1 MKPGMKF
8 KICSGSAL
16 LITGLVFVLVYGISQ
31 APAPLAQDMDM
42 DMAKDIIVLKPEDLR
57 VVALGA
63 RVYTEACA
71 SCHGANLEGE
81 DNWREPLASG
91 GFRAP
96 PHDET
101 GHTWHH
107 PDTQLFQI
115 TKLGRVKYSEVVM
128 NRTDIKSDM
137 PGFEDTLSDAE
148 IIAVLSYI
156 KSTWPPHIKVQH
168 DLVNRNVHPDH

>member
-1 MKPGMKF
+1 MRF
-8 KICSGSAL
+8 TLYSGLAV
-16 LITGLVFVLVYGISQ
+16 LISGLVFVLVYLMS
-31 APAPLAQDMDM
+31 PKAQDMDM
-42 DMAKDIIVLKPEDLR
+42 DMITLKPDDRR

-71 SCHGANLEGE
+71 SCHGADLEGE
-81 DNWREPLASG
+81 ENWREPLPGG

-107 PDTQLFQI
+107 PDRQLFRI
-115 TKLGRVKYSEVVM
+115 TKLGRTKYM
-128 NRTDIKSDM
+128 ATYANRPDFNSGM
-137 PGFEDTLSDAE
+137 VGFEDSLTDAE

-168 DLVNRNVHPDH
+168 DLVNRNVHPEH